1 MRHGLLTLAALFVAV
16 STAQADVVTLAWDP
30 NPPTESVAGYR
41 LAYGTAPGIYT
52 TTVDVGN
59 VTTWPLTLAPGVRY
73 YFAVL
78 AYDVAG
84 GMSAYSIEL
93 AEDVGV
99 VLPPWPPPWTASDI
113 GAPGIAGSS
122 TVAGGVFTVV
132 GAGVDIWGPADQ
144 FQFLAQPLTG
154 DGEIV
159 AKVESLG
166 NTDPWAK
173 AGVMIREDGTA
184 GARNVLVYVSPGV
197 GLITSRRLA
206 PNGAT
211 TSSSGALVAG
221 TAPYWVRLVRSGNTF
236 TSYSSA
242 VGATWIQLGSV
253 AVPMAATVRVG
264 LAVTSDAPAVTTT
277 AIFSN
282 VSVLAG
288 AGLRPPAPA
297 PTFRVVR

>member
-1 MRHGLLTLAALFVAV
+1 
-16 STAQADVVTLAWDP
+16 VTLAWDP
-30 NPPTESVAGYR
+30 NPETTIAGYR
-41 LAYGTAPGIYT
+41 LAYGTASGIYT

-59 VTTWPLTLAPGVRY
+59 VTTFALTLASGVRY

-113 GAPGIAGSS
+113 GGPGVAGSS

-159 AKVESLG
+159 AKVESLI
-166 NTDPWAK
+166 NTDLWAK

-184 GARNVLVYVSPGV
+184 GSPNAFAYVSAGV
-197 GLITSRRLA
+197 GLIFSRRVTRD
-206 PNGAT
+206 GVT
-211 TSSSGALVAG
+211 TSTSSTALAGA
-221 TAPYWVRLVRSGNTF
+221 APWWVRVVRAGNVF
-236 TSYSSA
+236 TAYVSA
-242 VGATWIQLGSV
+242 TGAPWIQLGSTS
-253 AVPMAATVRVG
+253 VPMAATVKVG
-264 LAVTSDAPAVTTT
+264 LAVTSDAPTLTTT
-277 AIFSN
+277 AVFSQVT
-282 VSVLAG
+282 VSAAGVLV
-288 AGLRPPAPA
+288 PPLPPTSVAPRKF
-297 PTFRVVR
+297 P